1 MAQVTLKGNPVQ
13 VNGQLP
19 QAGSKAPAFSLV
31 AIASAVWTLLS

>member
-31 AIASAVWTLLS
+31 AGNLSDVTLKD

>member
-19 QAGSKAPAFSLV
+19 QVGSKAPAFTLVLSL
-31 AIASAVWTLLS
+31 IHI